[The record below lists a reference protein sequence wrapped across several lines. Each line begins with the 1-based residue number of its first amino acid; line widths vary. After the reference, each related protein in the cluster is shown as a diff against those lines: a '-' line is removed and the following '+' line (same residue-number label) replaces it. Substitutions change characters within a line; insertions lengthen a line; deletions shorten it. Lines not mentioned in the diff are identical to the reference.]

1 MDKADNPEAK
11 ERAVKNLSAAEKK
24 RAESINKMT
33 QSVNAIGQQGQQVI
47 SAGNDLVDMLTNL
60 GIKVPESISRTLSGL
75 GQVMDG
81 WQR

>member
-47 SAGNDLVDMLTNL
+47 LL
-60 GIKVPESISRTLSGL
+60 GMI
-75 GQVMDG
+75 
-81 WQR
+81 

>member
-1 MDKADNPEAK
+1 
-11 ERAVKNLSAAEKK
+11 
-24 RAESINKMT
+24 MT

-81 WQR
+81 LAEIDLTKPIKS